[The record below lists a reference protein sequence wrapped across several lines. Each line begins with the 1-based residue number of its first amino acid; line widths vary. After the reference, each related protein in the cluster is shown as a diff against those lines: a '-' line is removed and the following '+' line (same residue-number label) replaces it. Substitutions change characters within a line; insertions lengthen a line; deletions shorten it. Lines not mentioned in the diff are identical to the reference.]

1 MGETPSRPERHVFEN
16 SERIGKLVRNV
27 RSAICALP
35 AYFQSGTRLEGLDG
49 GELFSLSG
57 VLGGAIEH
65 QVVETLNRIRGVW
78 DPDDEWPRHTFVR
91 YSQTFPD
98 VRLQAY
104 GDEELPSVALGIEL
118 KGWYLLSK
126 EGEPSFRYTVTPQ
139 ACAEPDLLVVV
150 PWHLKNL
157 LSGEPVVHEPFIEQ
171 ARYVA
176 ELRNWWWTY
185 ERQSKDAESDRQI
198 YPPDETVTP
207 YPAAKTKIADRPAKD
222 GGNNFGR
229 IARVDLLMQDY
240 VKQML
245 GKSIAGI
252 PAEHWMQFFR
262 LHAEARDPQVILS
275 RLETKLEGQN
285 ARLDREIAEAMR
297 HIVNLFR

>member
-1 MGETPSRPERHVFEN
+1 MGEIPSRPERHAFEDD
-16 SERIGKLVRNV
+16 ERIGKLVRNV
-27 RSAICALP
+27 RSALCALP

-98 VRLQAY
+98 VRLKAY
-104 GDEELPSVALGIEL
+104 SDEGPPSVALGIEL

-126 EGEPSFRYTVTPQ
+126 EGEPSFRYTVTPK
-139 ACAEPDLLVVV
+139 ACAQSDLLVVV

-157 LSGEPVVHEPFIEQ
+157 LSGEPVVYEPFIEQ
-171 ARYVA
+171 ARYAA
-176 ELRNWWWTY
+176 ELRNWWWTH
-185 ERQSKDAESDRQI
+185 ERQSKDLDAERQVH
-198 YPPDETVTP
+198 PPDRAVAP
-207 YPAAKTKIADRPAKD
+207 YPAAKAKIADRPAKD

-229 IARVDLLMQDY
+229 IARVDGVMQHY
-240 VKQML
+240 VKMML
-245 GKSIAGI
+245 GRRIAGI
-252 PAEHWMQFFR
+252 PAEQ
-262 LHAEARDPQVILS
+262 
-275 RLETKLEGQN
+275 
-285 ARLDREIAEAMR
+285 LDVVFQTPR
-297 HIVNLFR
+297 